1 MGMVNC
7 SNVISGI
14 MSFCRDAKCCISIG
28 TYHFQ
33 PRNGIGRFCFCLM
46 LSPQHIILRFNT
58 STKSP
63 IGYISYFRIYTKCPN
78 DTISSFRS
86 DTKLPNDI
94 ILYFRINTKCPKNI
108 ILSFHSNTILQND
121 IISSFRSDMKTS
133 NYHKYHNNLEPL

>member
-7 SNVISGI
+7 SNVVSGI

-46 LSPQHIILRFNT
+46 LSSQHIILRFNT

-63 IGYISYFRIYTKCPN
+63 IGYISYFHSCTN
-78 DTISSFRS
+78 VQTIPFHTFVVIRNAQ
-86 DTKLPNDI
+86 TIPFHAFVAIRNVQMI
-94 ILYFRINTKCPKNI
+94 
-108 ILSFHSNTILQND
+108 SFHTFISIRNSQTIAFYPFVV
-121 IISSFRSDMKTS
+121 I
-133 NYHKYHNNLEPL
+133 

>member
-1 MGMVNC
+1 MVNREYVVLC
-7 SNVISGI
+7 V

-46 LSPQHIILRFNT
+46 LSPQHIILRLNT

-63 IGYISYFRIYTKCPN
+63 IGYISYFHSCTKRPN
-78 DTISSFRS
+78 DTISCFRS
-86 DTKLPNDI
+86 NTKHPNDTISCFRSNTIYLNYI
-94 ILYFRINTKCPKNI
+94 ISYFHINTKQPNDS
-108 ILSFHSNTILQND
+108 IL
-121 IISSFRSDMKTS
+121 SFRSDMKTS